1 VRLFPHALRR
11 RGHYAP
17 SLAALVGVVALAA
30 ILLGP
35 LAPQAQPLPVAST
48 PSAVQTSG
56 SPLPLLLDGGQ
67 LSITSLPQV
76 SLVTDS
82 VQALSSTLGTRSY
95 SVAVHVSLPLPLINL
110 DVRTTPI
117 SVWAWPS
124 QMPEGPVALPPL
136 SLWTWTVTSNSRS
149 DTTNWT
155 LAAAGQDLQRTI
167 PVANETFVVTG
178 TASLTVPVTVTP
190 NSYEPYSPP
199 TVGFVLNAAANYGAP
214 MFPANNPEYSQLAA
228 QLRPTVVRIDLTDLN
243 ASGSWDTATR
253 LPKFNFTQFDLAF
266 KWAAS
271 IHAPVLL
278 TLSAGTWGDG
288 NLLPTGMPLD
298 LSLPVTKGST
308 SGYFPTGAAYQS
320 YVRAI
325 VHHVLAAN
333 ETVAYWGIGNELPL
347 TNASVVSAFIGVFN
361 VAAKTIHKL
370 DPSGL
375 IGTDVMMNKTYLPT
389 FAQFSDDVGYLSFH
403 FYPSLGVCE
412 ENGTYCPPKGPGNG
426 TVDSRL
432 WMPFAGINDQGF
444 YAPEQAQAAWYNVTK
459 KHVPVLDTESNLNG
473 FGGGPLSVNLGTDP
487 RQQNLFGAAWTISTL
502 IDGARD
508 NLSELTYFTFNGGT
522 QVPNTVTGPFGG
534 WGYGMTA
541 QGSHGTDV
549 RYAPYWALHMWSQS
563 IPRDGRA
570 VQVVASIPGI
580 LNVYAVRDN
589 NQVTLVAVNQVDV
602 PVTVQLDVNG
612 TGWTGVWAHTLDGSS
627 YVEKFNTTTQTEHLV
642 KSTVRT
648 TKLGKLAGPWN
659 VAIQGYGI
667 TTVRL
672 LRTPAHAP
680 AEGSVAGAEAT
691 FAAPSP
697 LGAGTA
703 VHTTSPVLLA
713 SAPEGTPVASARW
726 V

>member
-1 VRLFPHALRR
+1 MRLFPHALRR

-190 NSYEPYSPP
+190 NWYEPYSPP

-278 TLSAGTWGDG
+278 TLSAGTWG
-288 NLLPTGMPLD
+288 TGT
-298 LSLPVTKGST
+298 SCRRECRST
-308 SGYFPTGAAYQS
+308 SPCRSRRDRRPGTSRRGRRTRATSARSSTTSSRRTRRWRTGA
-320 YVRAI
+320 
-325 VHHVLAAN
+325 
-333 ETVAYWGIGNELPL
+333 
-347 TNASVVSAFIGVFN
+347 SVTSCR
-361 VAAKTIHKL
+361 
-370 DPSGL
+370 S
-375 IGTDVMMNKTYLPT
+375 
-389 FAQFSDDVGYLSFH
+389 
-403 FYPSLGVCE
+403 
-412 ENGTYCPPKGPGNG
+412 
-426 TVDSRL
+426 
-432 WMPFAGINDQGF
+432 
-444 YAPEQAQAAWYNVTK
+444 
-459 KHVPVLDTESNLNG
+459 
-473 FGGGPLSVNLGTDP
+473 
-487 RQQNLFGAAWTISTL
+487 
-502 IDGARD
+502 
-508 NLSELTYFTFNGGT
+508 
-522 QVPNTVTGPFGG
+522 
-534 WGYGMTA
+534 
-541 QGSHGTDV
+541 
-549 RYAPYWALHMWSQS
+549 
-563 IPRDGRA
+563 
-570 VQVVASIPGI
+570 
-580 LNVYAVRDN
+580 
-589 NQVTLVAVNQVDV
+589 
-602 PVTVQLDVNG
+602 
-612 TGWTGVWAHTLDGSS
+612 
-627 YVEKFNTTTQTEHLV
+627 
-642 KSTVRT
+642 
-648 TKLGKLAGPWN
+648 
-659 VAIQGYGI
+659 
-667 TTVRL
+667 
-672 LRTPAHAP
+672 RTPR
-680 AEGSVAGAEAT
+680 S
-691 FAAPSP
+691 SP
-697 LGAGTA
+697 RSSECS
-703 VHTTSPVLLA
+703 TSPRRR
-713 SAPEGTPVASARW
+713 STSSTRRG
-726 V
+726 